1 MRHNPAWSN
10 CWPKALIQPTE
21 HISCLSPITHRRVVV
36 PAAEHLCPHWH
47 RSQQRCSIAST
58 DRQLCGGDVVGSKG
72 GSYSIGRPG
81 VCCLPTASA
90 AASGAGV
97 QGGGTVKEGGQ
108 KSSLAPGN
116 ASLGHLISLIRTD
129 SQGFL
134 FQTFFPLPSSARVQ
148 ISTVAHPQLLCSVI
162 PWTTLLSAVVVQ
174 TPSQGKSL
182 ELPSPVSLANV
193 VLLDEYKKAPV
204 STSYGYFR
212 STVVRSTIMN
222 SSIFFLLYLA
232 I

>member
-1 MRHNPAWSN
+1 MVQLLAQGFNPAYRTYLLLVPYHPSRSGGSSSWT
-10 CWPKALIQPTE
+10 P
-21 HISCLSPITHRRVVV
+21 LSTLASV
-36 PAAEHLCPHWH
+36 PAEMYHCKH
-47 RSQQRCSIAST
+47 RQT
-58 DRQLCGGDVVGSKG
+58 TVLGGCGGNKG

-81 VCCLPTASA
+81 VCCLPTAAA

-116 ASLGHLISLIRTD
+116 ASLGHLISLIRMD

-162 PWTTLLSAVVVQ
+162 PWTTLLSAAVVQ
-174 TPSQGKSL
+174 TPSQGKGL

-222 SSIFFLLYLA
+222 SSIFFLLHLA

>member
-1 MRHNPAWSN
+1 M
-10 CWPKALIQPTE
+10 
-21 HISCLSPITHRRVVV
+21 
-36 PAAEHLCPHWH
+36 AA
-47 RSQQRCSIAST
+47 
-58 DRQLCGGDVVGSKG
+58 
-72 GSYSIGRPG
+72 
-81 VCCLPTASA
+81 A

-108 KSSLAPGN
+108 KSSLAPRN
-116 ASLGHLISLIRTD
+116 ASLGHLLTLIRMD
-129 SQGFL
+129 SQDFL

-148 ISTVAHPQLLCSVI
+148 ISTVAHPQLPCSVI
-162 PWTTLLSAVVVQ
+162 PWTTLLSAAVVQ
-174 TPSQGKSL
+174 TPSRGKGL
-182 ELPSPVSLANV
+182 EVPSPVSSANI

-222 SSIFFLLYLA
+222 SNIYFLLHLA